1 MHNTPFVVFPT
12 SQIVQLT
19 ETSEIDS
26 GARSR
31 IQFPFSTACQVHSPR
46 SSVILAVLL
55 DVILCGKLVES
66 KWTGHSVQRTRRAD
80 SRLHLR

>member
-1 MHNTPFVVFPT
+1 VHNTPFVVFPT

-31 IQFPFSTACQVHSPR
+31 IQFPFSTACQVHSP
-46 SSVILAVLL
+46 VNLAVLL

-66 KWTGHSVQRTRRAD
+66 NGVQNQAC
-80 SRLHLR
+80 